1 MNLHLLHII
10 KLAGF
15 KEVIFGNRII
25 ADSLRPIVLQG
36 ILHNIRGVK
45 MNYLWGI
52 FGIIVVLG
60 IAFLLSSNKK
70 AINLRTVAGGLAIQL
85 IFAFLVLKWETGK
98 NALNWLTMK
107 INDIINYANQG
118 INFLFG
124 GLFTEESGITF
135 VFALQV
141 LPVVIFF
148 SSLISVLYYL
158 RVMQFVIKI
167 LGGALSWLLGTRK
180 AESMSAAA
188 NIFVGQTEAPLVVR
202 PYIANMTRSELFAV
216 MTGGLAS
223 VAGSVLIGYS
233 LLGVPLEYLLAAS
246 FMAAPAGLIL
256 AKIMLPETEEKEEP
270 KEFDMEVD
278 RDSANVIDA
287 AAKGASVGLEL
298 ALNIG
303 AMLLAFIALVAL
315 INGLLGWVGGLFG
328 FGGLTLETIL
338 GYIFSPLAFAIGVP
352 WEEALQAGNF
362 IGQKLILN
370 EFVAYSSFAPEIPNL
385 SDKTV
390 AIISFALCGFANISS
405 LGILLGGLGGLAP
418 NRRPDIA
425 RLGLKAVAAGAL
437 ASMLSAAIAGMLF

>member
-1 MNLHLLHII
+1 MNFI
-10 KLAGF
+10 
-15 KEVIFGNRII
+15 
-25 ADSLRPIVLQG
+25 
-36 ILHNIRGVK
+36 
-45 MNYLWGI
+45 WGI

-60 IAFLLSSNKK
+60 IAFLLSSNRR
-70 AINLRTVAGGLAIQL
+70 AISLRTVAGGLAIQL
-85 IFAFLVLKWETGK
+85 IFAFLVLKWEGGRK
-98 NALNWLTMK
+98 GLEWLTMK
-107 INDIINYANQG
+107 VNDIINYANQG

-124 GLFTEESGITF
+124 GLFTDESGITF

-158 RVMQFVIKI
+158 RIMQFFIKI
-167 LGGALSWLLGTRK
+167 LGGGLAKLLGTRK

-202 PYIANMTRSELFAV
+202 PYIANMTKSELFAV

-246 FMAAPAGLIL
+246 FMAAPAGLVL
-256 AKIMLPETEEKEEP
+256 AKVMLPETEDKEEP

-278 RDSANVIDA
+278 SDSANVIDA

-328 FGGLTLETIL
+328 LEGITLEIIL
-338 GYIFSPLAFAIGVP
+338 GYVFSPLAFAIGVP
-352 WEEALQAGNF
+352 WSEAVQAGNY

-370 EFVAYSSFAPEIPNL
+370 EFVAYSAFAPDIPTL

-390 AIISFALCGFANISS
+390 AIVSFALCGFANISS

-418 NRRPDIA
+418 NRRQDIA